1 MFFLRIEN
9 IRRTFNPKGAES
21 RCFWWYLTTLPDVT
35 IFNHMVNNSESQLNN
50 VFHAL
55 SDSTRRA
62 ILARLANG
70 EAQVTELAG
79 PFDMSLPAISK
90 HLDVLE
96 KAGLLHRQKDGRIRR
111 CQLTAGPLESAAD
124 WVNVYRQFWET
135 QLDSLA
141 RYLEKDKKSK
151 PQ

>member
-1 MFFLRIEN
+1 
-9 IRRTFNPKGAES
+9 
-21 RCFWWYLTTLPDVT
+21 
-35 IFNHMVNNSESQLNN
+35 MVKYSESQLDS

-90 HLDVLE
+90 HLGVLE
-96 KAGLLHRQKDGRIRR
+96 KAGLLHRHKDGRIRR
-111 CQLTAGPLESAAD
+111 CQLTAGPLENAAD
-124 WVNVYRQFWET
+124 WVNVYREFWET
-135 QLDSLA
+135 RLDSLA
-141 RYLEKDKKSK
+141 KYLEKNNQSEVKPKSETK
-151 PQ
+151 FKNRDINHNKEK

>member
-1 MFFLRIEN
+1 
-9 IRRTFNPKGAES
+9 
-21 RCFWWYLTTLPDVT
+21 
-35 IFNHMVNNSESQLNN
+35 MVNNSEFQLNS

-70 EAQVTELAG
+70 EVQVTELAE

-90 HLDVLE
+90 HLGVLE
-96 KAGLLHRQKDGRIRR
+96 KAGLLHRHKDGRIRR
-111 CQLTAGPLESAAD
+111 CELVAGPLENAAD

-135 QLDSLA
+135 RLDSLA
-141 RYLEKDKKSK
+141 RYLEKDKKPEANSK
-151 PQ
+151 SKKLDIHPQKEK

>member
-1 MFFLRIEN
+1 
-9 IRRTFNPKGAES
+9 
-21 RCFWWYLTTLPDVT
+21 
-35 IFNHMVNNSESQLNN
+35 MVNNSDAQLNS

-70 EAQVTELAG
+70 EALVTELAE
-79 PFDMSLPAISK
+79 PFDIYLPAVSK
-90 HLDVLE
+90 HLGVLE
-96 KAGLLHRQKDGRIRR
+96 KAGLLHRHKDGRIRR
-111 CQLTAGPLESAAD
+111 CQLTAGPLENAAD

-141 RYLEKDKKSK
+141 KYLEKDSKSK
-151 PQ
+151 PESKPKFKNVDIHHNKEK

>member
-1 MFFLRIEN
+1 
-9 IRRTFNPKGAES
+9 
-21 RCFWWYLTTLPDVT
+21 
-35 IFNHMVNNSESQLNN
+35 MVNNSESQLDS

-90 HLDVLE
+90 HLGVLE
-96 KAGLLHRQKDGRIRR
+96 KAGLLHRHKDGRIRR
-111 CQLTAGPLESAAD
+111 CQLTAGPLENAAD
-124 WVNVYRQFWET
+124 WVNVYREFWET
-135 QLDSLA
+135 RLDSLA
-141 RYLEKDKKSK
+141 KYLEKNNQSEVKPKSETK
-151 PQ
+151 FKNRDINHNKEK